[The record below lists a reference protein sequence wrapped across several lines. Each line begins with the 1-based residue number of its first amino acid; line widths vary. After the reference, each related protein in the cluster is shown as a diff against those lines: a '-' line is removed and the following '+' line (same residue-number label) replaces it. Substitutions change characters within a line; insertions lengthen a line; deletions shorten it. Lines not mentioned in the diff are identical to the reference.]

1 MDFIDPKQFGLN
13 SRTKLATLNKHIA
26 IIVDRKSRIIMK
38 DGRRIFDQVAAIRK
52 KEKRPVVLLTSA
64 PVCGKTKIFLSEN
77 DIAIQSIN

>member
-1 MDFIDPKQFGLN
+1 
-13 SRTKLATLNKHIA
+13 
-26 IIVDRKSRIIMK
+26 MK
-38 DGRRIFDQVAAIRK
+38 DGRRIFDQAVAIRK